1 MNESPLTSELGNVVP
16 DIPTEAKKK
25 IKIRKTDDG
34 PWVVVTLRYR
44 GTLWAHVDDGER
56 KFRVLWKDVHPEDKF
71 DFQ

>member
-1 MNESPLTSELGNVVP
+1 MNEPTLISGPENMVS

-34 PWVVVTLRYR
+34 PWLEVTLRYR

-56 KFRVLWKDVHPEDKF
+56 KFRVLWRDVHPEDKF
-71 DFQ
+71 GFQ